1 MHHQDMRATG
11 DARDR
16 CDLAE
21 KNEIELV
28 VECRVDC
35 VGRTASEERVAV
47 GGRAH
52 DRLGGQ
58 SAAGTHTIFD
68 DEWLA
73 EPLRQPLTDQTREDV
88 PRAAG
93 GKTKYDAHGFRR
105 VGLRPAEA

>member
-1 MHHQDMRATG
+1 MCISNVFGNCFGRKRWMHPQDMRARG
-11 DARDR
+11 DTRDR
-16 CDLAE
+16 YDIAE

-35 VGRTASEERVAV
+35 VGRTASKERVAV

-58 SAAGTHTIFD
+58 SAAGTHPIFD

-73 EPLRQPLTDQTREDV
+73 EPLRQPLTDHTREDV
-88 PRAAG
+88 PPPAG
-93 GKTKYDAHGFRR
+93 G
-105 VGLRPAEA
+105 